1 MNERTQKSILQMAR
15 GAIQE
20 RADYEMSR
28 LLDNILDPNTAATAQ
43 RTLTITLKLK
53 PDDTRQNIAV
63 SCVAKST
70 LAATNPVTTSLYV
83 ADEETIVEM
92 VPQIPGQMTMDGQD
106 QEAPPLLKLIKT
118 AGYQVVSVEKV
129 LETDTSGTA
138 TTSDN
143 RITLFTCVRDQ
154 RAYRWCVQ
162 AVEC

>member
-1 MNERTQKSILQMAR
+1 
-15 GAIQE
+15 
-20 RADYEMSR
+20 MSR

-92 VPQIPGQMTMDGQD
+92 VPQIPGR
-106 QEAPPLLKLIKT
+106 PPLTVPTRKHRLCSSSSKPQDK
-118 AGYQVVSVEKV
+118 E
-129 LETDTSGTA
+129 
-138 TTSDN
+138 N
-143 RITLFTCVRDQ
+143 MPC
-154 RAYRWCVQ
+154 
-162 AVEC
+162 

>member
-1 MNERTQKSILQMAR
+1 MNERAQKSILQMAR

-63 SCVAKST
+63 NCVAKST

-92 VPQIPGQMTMDGQD
+92 VPQIPGQTAIDGPD
-106 QEAPPLLKLIKT
+106 QEAPPMLKLIKT
-118 AGYQVVSVEKV
+118 AG
-129 LETDTSGTA
+129 
-138 TTSDN
+138 
-143 RITLFTCVRDQ
+143 
-154 RAYRWCVQ
+154 
-162 AVEC
+162 

>member
-1 MNERTQKSILQMAR
+1 MNERAQKSILQMAH

-83 ADEETIVEM
+83 ADEETI
-92 VPQIPGQMTMDGQD
+92 
-106 QEAPPLLKLIKT
+106 
-118 AGYQVVSVEKV
+118 
-129 LETDTSGTA
+129 GTA
-138 TTSDN
+138 DPWP
-143 RITLFTCVRDQ
+143 DG
-154 RAYRWCVQ
+154 YRWSRSGSPAAAQ
-162 AVEC
+162 TH

>member
-1 MNERTQKSILQMAR
+1 MNERAQKSILQMAH

-83 ADEETIVEM
+83 ADEETIEM
-92 VPQIPGQMTMDGQD
+92 VPQIPGQTAIDGPD

-118 AGYQVVSVEKV
+118 AG
-129 LETDTSGTA
+129 
-138 TTSDN
+138 
-143 RITLFTCVRDQ
+143 
-154 RAYRWCVQ
+154 
-162 AVEC
+162 